1 MRHDV
6 DSALAVYSITD
17 SSGDV
22 AVDDEL
28 DLLAAEDQE
37 FCPVCSAEL
46 VEFDSDPFA
55 LHCPVC
61 DYRYR

>member
-6 DSALAVYSITD
+6 DSALAVFAIDD
-17 SSGDV
+17 SPEDV

>member
-6 DSALAVYSITD
+6 DSALAYYANND

-28 DLLAAEDQE
+28 DLLADEEQE

-46 VEFDSDPFA
+46 IEFDSDPFA

-61 DYRYR
+61 DFRYR

>member
-1 MRHDV
+1 MRHDI
-6 DSALAVYSITD
+6 DSALAVYSIND
-17 SSGDV
+17 SSGGV

-37 FCPVCSAEL
+37 FCPVCSTEL

>member
-6 DSALAVYSITD
+6 DSALAVYSIND
-17 SSGDV
+17 SGDV

-28 DLLAAEDQE
+28 DLLADEDQE

-46 VEFDSDPFA
+46 VEFDHDPFA

-61 DYRYR
+61 DHRYR

>member
-1 MRHDV
+1 MRHD
-6 DSALAVYSITD
+6 DSALAVYAIDD
-17 SSGDV
+17 SPGDV

-28 DLLAAEDQE
+28 DLLAGEDQE